1 MNTEAKSI
9 WQGRFD
15 GEGEEH
21 RRFYQAISAQADVD
35 FSLFGFACDEGVRR
49 NQGRIGAAAAPDA
62 IRRQLAN
69 FALHHNIRIT
79 DKGNVSCEQGDLE
92 GAQSVLAQKITDT
105 LAYHSMPIIFG
116 GGHEVAFASFKGL
129 FDYLQTQL
137 QTGNIGIINID
148 AHFDLRQSDTASS
161 GTPFLQAAQILQ
173 QAGKSFHY
181 LCLGIARHSNTAA
194 LFQTASA
201 VNCRYL
207 LDKEITLMNLTFLK
221 QQLEDFISPLDHL
234 YLSIDL
240 DAFPSSIA
248 PGVSATAARGIDL
261 AATEHVL
268 EIICQSGKLRLFD
281 IAEYNPQFDI
291 EHRTAKLAA
300 YLTYQLITYLQTQ
313 EK

>member
-129 FDYLQTQL
+129 FDYLQTQP

-148 AHFDLRQSDTASS
+148 AHFDLRHAFSTSRTDFAASRKKLS
-161 GTPFLQAAQILQ
+161 LSMPRYRPTQ
-173 QAGKSFHY
+173 QY
-181 LCLGIARHSNTAA
+181 R
-194 LFQTASA
+194 
-201 VNCRYL
+201 R
-207 LDKEITLMNLTFLK
+207 
-221 QQLEDFISPLDHL
+221 FISDRICSQLPL
-234 YLSIDL
+234 
-240 DAFPSSIA
+240 SS
-248 PGVSATAARGIDL
+248 R
-261 AATEHVL
+261 
-268 EIICQSGKLRLFD
+268 
-281 IAEYNPQFDI
+281 
-291 EHRTAKLAA
+291 
-300 YLTYQLITYLQTQ
+300 
-313 EK
+313 